1 MLLGGLLGM
10 GGGHEEGKEPD
21 QLHGSNGRVREQ
33 RLALSGTLLSLSSKT
48 KAEHPGI
55 IEIKYSN

>member
-1 MLLGGLLGM
+1 M
-10 GGGHEEGKEPD
+10 GGGHEEGTEPD
-21 QLHGSNGRVREQ
+21 QLYGSNGRGREQ
-33 RLALSGTLLSLSSKT
+33 RLTLSGTLLSLSFKI